1 MAGYSEDELPTM
13 PATTRLKKFFLK
25 GKRALVGEAATTG
38 AGAASANDKNK
49 NATPGGGK
57 PSSDT
62 SAGAGD
68 KNLDGGLNADP
79 LPDADPE
86 GARDGAARRSTTPA
100 PLMPKEVIQNGGFL
114 VYLLGIVYAFN
125 GIALVTQNY
134 INPAIDTIK
143 KKGIIGSDTMNATL
157 LAFSNSA
164 AESFIV
170 MVSIF
175 YDLPDI
181 GIQTAVQQTAFYAL
195 IIQGSFYLF
204 APEETRID
212 WWISTRDT
220 VLFVFY
226 LIIMSVF
233 MQGNQI
239 ESYAIVILNILY
251 FIHVFLMKLNYTYE
265 V

>member
-1 MAGYSEDELPTM
+1 MADYSEDELPTM
-13 PATTRLKKFFLK
+13 PATKRLKRAFLK
-25 GKRALVGEAATTG
+25 GKRVLTETAAKVTSLATSKRSLETDPNAAVKTADPAAATSVEPSVEKLGSAQDPSTAKDG
-38 AGAASANDKNK
+38 TEKKAG
-49 NATPGGGK
+49 
-57 PSSDT
+57 
-62 SAGAGD
+62 
-68 KNLDGGLNADP
+68 
-79 LPDADPE
+79 
-86 GARDGAARRSTTPA
+86 TPA
-100 PLMPKEVIQNGGFL
+100 PLMTEDAIKSGGFL
-114 VYLLGIVYAFN
+114 VYILGIIYAFN

-195 IIQGSFYLF
+195 IIQGIFYLY

-220 VLFVFY
+220 ILFVSY

>member
-1 MAGYSEDELPTM
+1 M
-13 PATTRLKKFFLK
+13 PATTRLKKLFLK
-25 GKRALVGEAATTG
+25 GKRALAGEAKPAVDKSKATSTSATG
-38 AGAASANDKNK
+38 GDKV
-49 NATPGGGK
+49 
-57 PSSDT
+57 DT
-62 SAGAGD
+62 ST
-68 KNLDGGLNADP
+68 DGTADVNADP
-79 LPDADPE
+79 LLADAGPE
-86 GARDGAARRSTTPA
+86 GRDGNARRSTTPE
-100 PLMPKEVIQNGGFL
+100 PLMPKDVIQNGGFL

-251 FIHVFLMKLNYTYE
+251 LIHVFLMKLNYTYE